1 MSDFNRRTIK
11 RSGFFALLIILMLA
25 ATIHVRPVSGAESTT
40 TRKAGGLDFTAIGG
54 KRQGRE
60 VPPIVE
66 NNAAEAGAEHPVW
79 KAQSCGLSRTTPF
92 LKTAIPRQDPGGSD
106 STKELAKGKFLVAS
120 RRLRDPNFKE
130 TVVLLIDYGQDGA
143 MGLVINRP
151 SQIKLATVFPDI
163 KELKERK
170 DSLFVGGPVAV
181 NQMLLLV
188 GTPQVPEESQ
198 AVTQDVYISSS
209 WKVLERLMKNAA
221 KDERFRIFA
230 GYAGWAPNQLDFEKS
245 RGDWHVLKADA
256 ETVFDKK
263 PSEIWQE
270 LILRASVKWVRVHA
284 PFRIKRR

>member
-1 MSDFNRRTIK
+1 M
-11 RSGFFALLIILMLA
+11 
-25 ATIHVRPVSGAESTT
+25 
-40 TRKAGGLDFTAIGG
+40 
-54 KRQGRE
+54 
-60 VPPIVE
+60 
-66 NNAAEAGAEHPVW
+66 
-79 KAQSCGLSRTTPF
+79 
-92 LKTAIPRQDPGGSD
+92 
-106 STKELAKGKFLVAS
+106 AS

-151 SQIKLATVFPDI
+151 SEIKLATLFPDI

-170 DSLFVGGPVAV
+170 DTIYVGGPVAV

-188 GTPQVPEESQ
+188 GTPLVPEASQ
-198 AVTQDVYISSS
+198 EVTQDVYISSS

-221 KDERFRIFA
+221 KDERFRIVA
-230 GYAGWAPNQLDFEKS
+230 GYAGWAPNQLDFEVS

-263 PSEIWQE
+263 PAEIWQE
-270 LILRASVKWVRVHA
+270 LILRASVKWVRVQA

>member
-1 MSDFNRRTIK
+1 MPQSLK
-11 RSGFFALLIILMLA
+11 
-25 ATIHVRPVSGAESTT
+25 T
-40 TRKAGGLDFTAIGG
+40 TRWK
-54 KRQGRE
+54 
-60 VPPIVE
+60 P
-66 NNAAEAGAEHPVW
+66 GALHPVW
-79 KAQSCGLSRTTPF
+79 KAQSSSLSRTTPF

-106 STKELAKGKFLVAS
+106 SMKELAKGKFLVAS

-151 SQIKLATVFPDI
+151 SKIKLATVFPDI
-163 KELKERK
+163 KELKGRK
-170 DSLFVGGPVAV
+170 DTIFVGGPVAV

-188 GTPQVPEESQ
+188 GTPQLPEESQ
-198 AVTQDVYISSS
+198 EVTQDVYISSS
-209 WKVLERLMKNAA
+209 WKVLERLVKNAA

-263 PSEIWQE
+263 PSEIWPE
-270 LILRASVKWVRVHA
+270 LILRASVKWVRAHA

>member
-1 MSDFNRRTIK
+1 
-11 RSGFFALLIILMLA
+11 MLA
-25 ATIHVRPVSGAESTT
+25 ATVYLQPLSGAESAT
-40 TRKAGGLDFTAIGG
+40 TRKAGGLDFTASGA

-60 VPPIVE
+60 MPQSLKTTRWKP
-66 NNAAEAGAEHPVW
+66 GALHPVW
-79 KAQSCGLSRTTPF
+79 KAQSSSLSRTTPF

-106 STKELAKGKFLVAS
+106 SMKALAKGKFLVAS

-151 SQIKLATVFPDI
+151 SKIKLAAVFPDI

-170 DSLFVGGPVAV
+170 DTIFVGGPVAV

-188 GTPQVPEESQ
+188 GTPQLPEESQ
-198 AVTQDVYISSS
+198 EVTQDVYISSS
-209 WKVLERLMKNAA
+209 WKVLERLVKNAA

-263 PSEIWQE
+263 PSEIWPE
-270 LILRASVKWVRVHA
+270 LILRASVKWVRAHA

>member
-1 MSDFNRRTIK
+1 MMS
-11 RSGFFALLIILMLA
+11 
-25 ATIHVRPVSGAESTT
+25 ATVFLRPVSGTES
-40 TRKAGGLDFTAIGG
+40 
-54 KRQGRE
+54 
-60 VPPIVE
+60 
-66 NNAAEAGAEHPVW
+66 
-79 KAQSCGLSRTTPF
+79 SGLSRTTPL
-92 LKTAIPRQDPGGSD
+92 LKAAVPKQDPGGFD
-106 STKELAKGKFLVAS
+106 SKEELAKGKFLVAS

-151 SQIKLATVFPDI
+151 SEIKLATVFPDI

-170 DSLFVGGPVAV
+170 DTIYVGGPVSV

-188 GTPQVPEESQ
+188 GTSQMPEESQ
-198 AVTQDVYISSS
+198 EVITDVYISSS

-230 GYAGWAPNQLDFEKS
+230 GYAGWAPNQLDFERS

-256 ETVFDKK
+256 ETVFDRK

-270 LILRASVKWVRVHA
+270 LILRTSVKWVRAQA

>member
-1 MSDFNRRTIK
+1 MS
-11 RSGFFALLIILMLA
+11 S
-25 ATIHVRPVSGAESTT
+25 ATVYVRPVTGAESTT
-40 TRKAGGLDFTAIGG
+40 IRKAGGLDFTAHGG

-60 VPPIVE
+60 VPQSLR
-66 NNAAEAGAEHPVW
+66 AEPGAEHPVW
-79 KAQSCGLSRTTPF
+79 KAQSSGLSRTTPF

-106 STKELAKGKFLVAS
+106 SKEELAKGKFLVAS

-130 TVVLLIDYGQDGA
+130 TVVLLIDYGPDGA

-151 SQIKLATVFPDI
+151 SEIKLATVFPNI

-170 DSLFVGGPVAV
+170 DTIYVGGPVAV

-188 GTPQVPEESQ
+188 GTPLVPEESQ
-198 AVTQDVYISSS
+198 EVTQDVYISSS
-209 WKVLERLMKNAA
+209 WKVLERLMKNAS
-221 KDERFRIFA
+221 KDKRFRIFA

-256 ETVFDKK
+256 ETVFNKK

-270 LILRASVKWVRVHA
+270 LILRASVKWVRVQT
-284 PFRIKRR
+284 PFRIKN

>member
-1 MSDFNRRTIK
+1 MS
-11 RSGFFALLIILMLA
+11 S
-25 ATIHVRPVSGAESTT
+25 ATVHVRPASGAESTT
-40 TRKAGGLDFTAIGG
+40 TRKAGGLDFTAYGG
-54 KRQGRE
+54 KIQGRE
-60 VPPIVE
+60 VPQIVE
-66 NNAAEAGAEHPVW
+66 NNAAEPGAEHPVW
-79 KAQSCGLSRTTPF
+79 KAQSSGLSRSTPF
-92 LKTAIPRQDPGGSD
+92 LKAAIPRQDPGGSD
-106 STKELAKGKFLVAS
+106 SKEELAKGKFLVAS

-151 SQIKLATVFPDI
+151 SEIKLATVFPDI

-170 DSLFVGGPVAV
+170 DTIYVGGPVAV

-188 GTPQVPEESQ
+188 GTPLVPEASQ
-198 AVTQDVYISSS
+198 EVTQDVYISSS

-221 KDERFRIFA
+221 KEERFRIFA
-230 GYAGWAPNQLDFEKS
+230 GYAGWAPNQLDFETS

-263 PSEIWQE
+263 PAEIWQE
-270 LILRASVKWVRVHA
+270 LILRASVKWVRVQT

>member
-1 MSDFNRRTIK
+1 MRAEENRVFGRFRRDGEESAYVLRRELQKTMDSQAGVYRTGSD
-11 RSGFFALLIILMLA
+11 L
-25 ATIHVRPVSGAESTT
+25 
-40 TRKAGGLDFTAIGG
+40 
-54 KRQGRE
+54 
-60 VPPIVE
+60 
-66 NNAAEAGAEHPVW
+66 AEA
-79 KAQSCGLSRTTPF
+79 LS
-92 LKTAIPRQDPGGSD
+92 K
-106 STKELAKGKFLVAS
+106 
-120 RRLRDPNFKE
+120 
-130 TVVLLIDYGQDGA
+130 
-143 MGLVINRP
+143 
-151 SQIKLATVFPDI
+151 I

-170 DSLFVGGPVAV
+170 DTLYVGGPVAL
-181 NQMLLLV
+181 NRMLLLV
-188 GTPQVPEESQ
+188 GTPQLPEESQ
-198 AVTQDVYISSS
+198 EVTQDVYISSS